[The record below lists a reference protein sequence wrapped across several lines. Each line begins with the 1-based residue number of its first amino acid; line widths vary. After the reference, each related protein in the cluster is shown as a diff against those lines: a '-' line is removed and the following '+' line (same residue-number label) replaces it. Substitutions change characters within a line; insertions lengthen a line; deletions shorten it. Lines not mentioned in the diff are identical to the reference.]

1 VFSEESSVNSLGK
14 FKQVLA
20 VSGVFAMIAA
30 ATVTVKPPT
39 ALAQNVEQSGDRKV
53 RTRVSPVYPD
63 LAKHTNLAGTVRLEA
78 QIAPNGIVKSVRVI
92 GGHPVLA
99 GAAEDALRKWRY
111 EPSSSETT
119 AVVEFHFTPGS

>member
-1 VFSEESSVNSLGK
+1 MEEHSVNLLGK
-14 FKQVLA
+14 FKKAMA
-20 VSGVFAMIAA
+20 VSGLFAMIATA
-30 ATVTVKPPT
+30 AVAFTPQS
-39 ALAQNVEQSGDRKV
+39 ALAQSAEQNSERKV
-53 RTRVSPVYPD
+53 RTKVSPVYPE

-78 QIAPNGIVKSVRVI
+78 QIAPNGIVKSIRVI

-111 EPSSSETT
+111 EPSSAEST